1 MERVLHTFWSV
12 KGGSGVTVTA
22 ALYAT
27 ALARRH
33 GATTVVDLC
42 GDQPAVLGLAE
53 PRGAGWSDWL
63 ATPDGSAEAL
73 ARLLVDVRDD
83 LTLLPVGSAGDCSGA
98 RAVHLAAALS
108 TLGHVVVDAGVVDPS
123 APGDGDLRA
132 ALFGALAGVGR
143 TTLVLRPCYLALR
156 RAMQV
161 TAHVDGVVV
170 VSEPERALGA
180 TDVERLL
187 GARVL
192 ATLEVEPAVARA
204 VDAGLLV
211 QRRHRGILRAVEASA

>member
-1 MERVLHTFWSV
+1 MLQTFWSV

-22 ALYAT
+22 ALYAA

-33 GATTVVDLC
+33 GPTTVVDLC
-42 GDQPAVLGLAE
+42 GDQPAALGLSE
-53 PRGAGWSDWL
+53 PRGAGWTDWL
-63 ATPDGSAEAL
+63 AAPDGAAEAL
-73 ARLLVDVRDD
+73 ARLQVEVRDD
-83 LTLLPVGSAGDCSGA
+83 LSLLPVGSACDWPEG
-98 RAVHLAAALS
+98 RAERLAAVLA

-123 APGDGDLRA
+123 ARSGCDRVE
-132 ALFGALAGVGR
+132 LFRALAEVGR

-161 TAHVDGVVV
+161 TAHVDGIVV

-180 TDVERLL
+180 ADVERLL

-192 ATLEVEPAVARA
+192 ASLELEPAVARA

-211 QRRHRGILRAVEASA
+211 QRRHRGILRVLEAST

>member
-1 MERVLHTFWSV
+1 MRVLHTFWSV

-22 ALYAT
+22 AMFAT

-42 GDQPAVLGLAE
+42 GDQPAALGLSE

-83 LTLLPVGSAGDCSGA
+83 LTLLPVGSVGGWPEG
-98 RAVHLAAALS
+98 RAAQLATALA

-123 APGDGDLRA
+123 AVGGGDLRVELFA
-132 ALFGALAGVGR
+132 ALAEAGR

-156 RAMQV
+156 RAMKV
-161 TAHVDGVVV
+161 TAHIDGIVV
-170 VSEPERALGA
+170 VSEPGRALGA
-180 TDVERLL
+180 ADVERLL

-192 ATLEVEPAVARA
+192 ASLDVEPAVARA

-211 QRRHRGILRAVEASA
+211 QRRHRGILPAVEASA